1 MQDLSRCCP
10 TFMGGNLLMINP
22 FKVFHVDR
30 APRSVYNT
38 LTENASRINGQFTM
52 CRRKELRMSSILRFI
67 KEEEGAEVVEVGI
80 WLSLIVAASIG
91 LIVTIG
97 GKVKTA
103 FTTISTA
110 SF

>member
-1 MQDLSRCCP
+1 
-10 TFMGGNLLMINP
+10 
-22 FKVFHVDR
+22 
-30 APRSVYNT
+30 
-38 LTENASRINGQFTM
+38 
-52 CRRKELRMSSILRFI
+52 MSSILRFI